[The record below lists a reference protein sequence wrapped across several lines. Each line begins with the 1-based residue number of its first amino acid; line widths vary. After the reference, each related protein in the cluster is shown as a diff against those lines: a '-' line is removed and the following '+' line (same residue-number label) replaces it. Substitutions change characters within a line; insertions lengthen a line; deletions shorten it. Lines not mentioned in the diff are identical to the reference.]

1 MIFGYRVIL
10 QPYFFQTDKGISAGV
25 NIFSSS
31 FKIGPKAR
39 QSIYIDAICNEN
51 MPNVTEIRDFGKQ
64 KRKSA
69 DLAKSIKINTRK
81 HVVFGFSNQSQI
93 YYDICGN
100 SHIFQNKRDDGF
112 KIHRYIYTVSGRSC
126 VYLEFVLL
134 WEINERGGG
143 KSQTPE
149 LRDTVM

>member
-39 QSIYIDAICNEN
+39 QSIYIDAI
-51 MPNVTEIRDFGKQ
+51 
-64 KRKSA
+64 
-69 DLAKSIKINTRK
+69 
-81 HVVFGFSNQSQI
+81 
-93 YYDICGN
+93 Y
-100 SHIFQNKRDDGF
+100 KRDDGF
-112 KIHRYIYTVSGRSC
+112 KIHWYIYTVCGRPC

-134 WEINERGGG
+134 WEINERGRG
-143 KSQTPE
+143 
-149 LRDTVM
+149 